1 MGAMGLS
8 GCPTEPYAAEGM
20 DEEGETETETS
31 LGFSP
36 YASCDHG
43 KNSFRRLW
51 REAIGNCR
59 EERRDSHVRRCVL
72 DISLLED

>member
-1 MGAMGLS
+1 MLLRVWMKKVR
-8 GCPTEPYAAEGM
+8 
-20 DEEGETETETS
+20 TETS

-43 KNSFRRLW
+43 KNSFRSIW
-51 REAIGNCR
+51 REATGNCR
-59 EERRDSHVRRCVL
+59 EERRDSRVRRCVL